1 MDRVVRRTFD
11 LALEGEE
18 VCVLH
23 DGIERGGADGPH
35 IRHVGIAARHEERI
49 AVDEESRMDHRIL
62 VPVPVRQT
70 KLRVS
75 AYLLDDLF
83 EKEKVSTMPVEE
95 MICAVFAEVEVVCIA
110 VYRRL
115 GHPA

>member
-1 MDRVVRRTFD
+1 MDCVVRRTFD
-11 LALEGEE
+11 LAHEGEE

-49 AVDEESRMDHRIL
+49 AVDKKRRMDHRVL
-62 VPVPVRQT
+62 VPVPVRQA
-70 KLRVS
+70 KFRVA

-83 EKEKVSTMPVEE
+83 EIEEVSTMPVEE
-95 MICAVFAEVEVVCIA
+95 ID
-110 VYRRL
+110 RK
-115 GHPA
+115 